1 MLASVI
7 DSFLDLLSGAVLF
20 VTRRA
25 MDRTDI
31 YLYPQGK
38 RRLEPVGVVVFATVM
53 AISALQIVREAA
65 QRYALHPLLC
75 IGGGRGLCLGRK
87 VG

>member
-65 QRYALHPLLC
+65 QRY
-75 IGGGRGLCLGRK
+75 GGGEGRGLGVGREV
-87 VG
+87 VGARV